1 MLPGIKFVS
10 KAFTLGLQGMSVAP
24 GTVITTM
31 VLGCAA
37 ATASISAS
45 WSLIEPIGGDDES
58 TGESVVPDMDVSDSD
73 DGESTG
79 ESVVPDL
86 DVSDSDDDEA
96 TDESMASG
104 CSSSDDDDGVGAQS
118 TRRRPLWRTRWSA
131 GILQSIDEIAASAR
145 CLFHTG
151 L

>member
-45 WSLIEPIGGDDES
+45 WSLIEPIGGDPPFN
-58 TGESVVPDMDVSDSD
+58 V
-73 DGESTG
+73 
-79 ESVVPDL
+79 
-86 DVSDSDDDEA
+86 
-96 TDESMASG
+96 
-104 CSSSDDDDGVGAQS
+104 
-118 TRRRPLWRTRWSA
+118 R
-131 GILQSIDEIAASAR
+131 SAR
-145 CLFHTG
+145 SALPASVASQYFLTRTG
-151 L
+151 VT